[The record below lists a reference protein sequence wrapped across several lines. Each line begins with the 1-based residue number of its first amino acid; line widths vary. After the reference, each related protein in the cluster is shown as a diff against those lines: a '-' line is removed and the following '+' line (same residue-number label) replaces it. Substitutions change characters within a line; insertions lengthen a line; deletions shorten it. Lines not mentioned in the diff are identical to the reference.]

1 VGERGEADTALP
13 PGHQRSPFQRKSS
26 RGRLECDR
34 VGCNAG
40 PNVPQG
46 QRFGNMRV
54 LDRPLAAG
62 ESRENSRSIAEESE
76 PEQAGRVKET
86 LDHCVKRAERKTVAR
101 RKRLRRQPVFRARAM
116 IAGAERDCVKP
127 RRFARDDPP
136 PRRTSIGRSPTSA
149 RPDLGGTFRPSG
161 G

>member
-1 VGERGEADTALP
+1 MLSCVSRPMRPRATPSPARTAPSAFAAVSSLRTTVVPMPTIRPPLDFARLIARCGPLRNAKRLVERETRVQRRGSGRGDPRGVGERGEADTALP

-54 LDRPLAAG
+54 LDRPPAAG
-62 ESRENSRSIAEESE
+62 KSGENGRSIAEE
-76 PEQAGRVKET
+76 
-86 LDHCVKRAERKTVAR
+86 
-101 RKRLRRQPVFRARAM
+101 
-116 IAGAERDCVKP
+116 I
-127 RRFARDDPP
+127 
-136 PRRTSIGRSPTSA
+136 
-149 RPDLGGTFRPSG
+149 
-161 G
+161 